1 MPKPTRPERRAYALL
16 VEHGITR
23 PPIPIDDLAR
33 KLGARL
39 SFEAFSSNIS
49 GLLYRDGLNVTM
61 AINSSHATT
70 RQRFTIAHEIGHL
83 LLHEGPMFVDKAMRI
98 DRRDDNAALGTAPE
112 EIEANGFAAALLM
125 PAHMVIGMLTQL
137 SRANATADEIIAALA
152 HGFSVSSQ
160 AMEYRLVNL
169 GLLEPH

>member
-1 MPKPTRPERRAYALL
+1 MPKPTRPERRAYELL
-16 VEHGITR
+16 EEHGITR

-39 SFEAFSSNIS
+39 SFEAFSSNVS

-83 LLHEGPMFVDKAMRI
+83 LLHEGPMFIDKTMRI
-98 DRRDDNAALGTAPE
+98 DRRDENAALGTAPE
-112 EIEANGFAAALLM
+112 EIEANRFAAALLM
-125 PAHMVIGMLTQL
+125 PEHMVLEMVTQL
-137 SRANATADEIIAALA
+137 GRGNPTADEIIAALA
-152 HGFSVSSQ
+152 HRFSVSSQ
-160 AMEYRLVNL
+160 AMEYRLVNI
-169 GLLEPH
+169 GLLEPN